1 LPKFVA
7 LLRGINVGRNRRV
20 AMGDLREIMGGLGH
34 AGVKTHLNSGNVV
47 FTSENENPHQLAQE
61 IEQALSEKLGMNV
74 RCVVRTGAELRAVI
88 DGNPLIEVGTDG
100 SRMLALFL
108 SEQPDAA
115 TLAAHDPSTLGP
127 EEIRVGDRT
136 VYQWCPNG
144 ILAAPDVSA
153 FVEKRWK
160 VAVTARNWNTVT
172 RLSALL
178 QQA

>member
-1 LPKFVA
+1 V
-7 LLRGINVGRNRRV
+7 RGSDGRGVESRDRWQPV
-20 AMGDLREIMGGLGH
+20 DRGGH
-34 AGVKTHLNSGNVV
+34 RWVEDAGSVS
-47 FTSENENPHQLAQE
+47 
-61 IEQALSEKLGMNV
+61 I
-74 RCVVRTGAELRAVI
+74 R
-88 DGNPLIEVGTDG
+88 
-100 SRMLALFL
+100 
-108 SEQPDAA
+108 EQPDAA

-127 EEIRVGDRT
+127 EEIRVGDPT

-160 VAVTARNWNTVT
+160 VAVTACNWNTVT